1 MLLKSYQRFR
11 TIQMDYEELRDILE
25 IKPEEYR
32 PFGEFKRWVL
42 ERSRKEMMDK
52 NDIYFDYEAIRAT
65 SSQKSD
71 VAKIVFHIRNNPNH
85 AEVFRQ
91 FQIKESKVKEP
102 IILIT
107 NVAPT
112 QTKGNQEL
120 SNSNLFEQLN
130 TTFAFN
136 DGPLV
141 ALNPKMTRLF
151 RIFDTET
158 PDNVLLLFI
167 NNLQKAGFSEERIMD
182 VLFFAQECQLK
193 GEKIRNIMGYVKHG
207 LESGIMGIGL
217 SKKKEEQGSIESENL
232 LWNKLMKDS
241 QFAEWQQQ
249 YYIKRGL
256 NASNDVKIAFAEATR
271 KISATAHYFEENGH
285 VKESEK
291 DKLRASLGKKITNT
305 EGTNDEVLF
314 IQWAFEIKGVH
325 IEKNKNKW
333 QEVKRQNV

>member
-1 MLLKSYQRFR
+1 
-11 TIQMDYEELRDILE
+11 MDYEELRDILE

-91 FQIKESKVKEP
+91 FQIKE
-102 IILIT
+102 
-107 NVAPT
+107 
-112 QTKGNQEL
+112 
-120 SNSNLFEQLN
+120 
-130 TTFAFN
+130 
-136 DGPLV
+136 
-141 ALNPKMTRLF
+141 
-151 RIFDTET
+151 
-158 PDNVLLLFI
+158 
-167 NNLQKAGFSEERIMD
+167 
-182 VLFFAQECQLK
+182 
-193 GEKIRNIMGYVKHG
+193 
-207 LESGIMGIGL
+207 
-217 SKKKEEQGSIESENL
+217 
-232 LWNKLMKDS
+232 S